1 MILDYAKS
9 KPIETITYHTNE
21 VLNELVILKKLY
33 GKKIVKNKIR
43 DEEQFWLT
51 IEIACKYHDCGK
63 IFIPFQNEI
72 LKKLG
77 KVPLPTEFD
86 YTIKHEQLSPLF
98 IPKKVLKQLDKVH
111 QKILL
116 QAIYYHHERN
126 STIPDANIIKEIW
139 EKDIF
144 PRIDEIEEK
153 FGFPIAKEMSTTYLN
168 KVSREN
174 RIVEENECYL
184 EYCLIKGIVH
194 RCDHSG
200 SAHLPIEVESKHN
213 LGKRAEEFVTERH
226 RKINDLQ
233 EFCKENKEKNILG
246 IASTGYGKTEAAAI
260 WADQDKT
267 IYTLPFRI
275 SLNDIFNRMNEIM
288 EYQNVGLLH
297 SNALDYI
304 LEEEHIQYPQELYE
318 ESKIMGI
325 KVLLSTIHQ
334 FFYFALKYQGYEKI
348 YSMLSHTKVIID
360 EIQAYQPKVTA
371 IILQGLK
378 MINKI
383 GGRFMIM
390 TATLPGIYQEH
401 LEKDKIPLATKSF
414 YSDKNRH
421 KIKMVNEKIENDI
434 NEIIEKSKKGK
445 VLVIANTV
453 DKAIEL
459 YEKCK
464 KNAKVKLLHARFIEQ
479 DKAKLEQEIKQF
491 ARSEQKGI
499 WISTQIVEASLDID
513 FDYLYTEMSTL
524 DSLFQR
530 IGRCYRSREYQKGE
544 PNIKIYTKE
553 PSGIQYVYDKKINE
567 LSTQMLK
574 DYDGQILREEV
585 KAELVKKLYSREVLQ
600 GTNYLEEFEAAVN
613 VLENMGEH
621 YLTEKE
627 AKDFLNDI
635 KTVTV
640 IPKQLYE
647 ENISL
652 LERYKQEEDHE
663 KRNEIL
669 KQIRKLCMNILESQ
683 ARTRITE
690 VGYGVKRIFFIHAKY
705 DKEKGLLLKEKN
717 DSFEDRSF

>member
-1 MILDYAKS
+1 MITSYAKS
-9 KPIETITYHTNE
+9 KPVETITQHTKE
-21 VLNELVILKKLY
+21 VLKELEILKKIY
-33 GKKIVKNKIR
+33 GKKIVKNKIE

-63 IFIPFQNEI
+63 FFTPFQNEI
-72 LKKLG
+72 LRNLG
-77 KVPLPTEFD
+77 QKPLPTEFD
-86 YTIKHEQLSPLF
+86 YAIKHEQLSPLF
-98 IPKKVLKQLDKVH
+98 IPKEVLKQLDKTH
-111 QKILL
+111 QKVLL

-126 STIPDANIIKEIW
+126 STIPDASVIKEIW
-139 EKDIF
+139 EKDIL
-144 PRIDEIEEK
+144 PRIDAIETE
-153 FGFPIAKEMSTTYLN
+153 FGFPIAKQASYLYLG
-168 KVSREN
+168 KVKN
-174 RIVEENECYL
+174 RIDEEDENYL

-194 RCDHSG
+194 RCDHTG
-200 SAHLPIEVESKHN
+200 SAHLPIEIEAKYN
-213 LGKRAEEFVTERH
+213 LGEQVEEFVIEKYD
-226 RKINDLQ
+226 KINDLQ
-233 EFCKENKEKNILG
+233 EFCKENRENNILG

-260 WADQDKT
+260 WANQDKT

-275 SLNDIFNRMNEIM
+275 SLNDIFDRMNQMM
-288 EYQNVGLLH
+288 EHQDVGLLH
-297 SNALDYI
+297 STALDYI
-304 LEEEHIQYPQELYE
+304 LDEEQIQYPQELYE
-318 ESKIMGI
+318 DSKMMSVKI
-325 KVLLSTIHQ
+325 LLSTIHQ

-390 TATLPGIYQEH
+390 TATLPGIYQEY
-401 LEKDKIPLATKSF
+401 LEKDQIPIATKCF
-414 YSDKNRH
+414 YSNRNRH
-421 KIKMVNEKIENDI
+421 KIKMVNKKIENDI
-434 NEIIEKSKKGK
+434 DEMIEKAKNGK
-445 VLVIANTV
+445 VLVIVNTV
-453 DKAIEL
+453 DKTIEL

-464 KNAKVKLLHARFIEQ
+464 EKAEAKLLHARFIEQ

-491 ARSEQKGI
+491 ARSEQSGI

-530 IGRCYRSREYQKGE
+530 IGRCYRSREYQKEE

-553 PSGIQYVYDKKINE
+553 PSGIQYVYDKRINE
-567 LSTQMLK
+567 LSTEMLK
-574 DYDGQILREEV
+574 DYDGQVLKEEV

-600 GTNYLEEFEAAVN
+600 GTSYLEEFEAAVN
-613 VLENMGEH
+613 VLENMREH

-627 AKDFLNDI
+627 AKGLFNDI

-652 LERYKQEEDHE
+652 FESYEQEESHQR
-663 KRNEIL
+663 KNEIL
-669 KQIRKLCMNILESQ
+669 KQIRKLCINISASQ
-683 ARTRITE
+683 ARGRITE
-690 VGYGVKRIFFIHAKY
+690 IGYGIKGIFFINAKY

-717 DSFEDRSF
+717 EDFEDRSF